1 MARDAGFTLIELLV
15 TLAIAGIVISAITI
29 FSSGPSA
36 SEQAA
41 FIDNAL
47 AAVRTLPNLAR
58 QRREAVSLSVQNNRL
73 LTVSSAGVIQD
84 GPSVQIPDGATA
96 DSSLQISPDG
106 VSGALTLHVRDRK
119 STRLNSSHG
128 MSSRMPSSA

>member
-1 MARDAGFTLIELLV
+1 MDRDGFTVIELLV

-41 FIDNAL
+41 FIDNSL

-58 QRREAVSLSVQNNRL
+58 QRREQIGFVVQNNRL
-73 LTVSSAGVIQD
+73 LTVGSAGVIQD
-84 GPSVQIPDGATA
+84 GPSIQIPDGATA
-96 DSSLQISPDG
+96 DSTLQINPDT
-106 VSGALTLHVRDRK
+106 VSGTLTLRV
-119 STRLNSSHG
+119 SNTCTRITPLAY
-128 MSSRMPSSA
+128 SSAEKAPC

>member
-1 MARDAGFTLIELLV
+1 MDRDGFTLIELLV

-41 FIDNAL
+41 FIDNSL

-58 QRREAVSLSVQNNRL
+58 QRREQIGFVVQNNRL
-73 LTVSSAGVIQD
+73 LTVGSAGVIQD
-84 GPSVQIPDGATA
+84 GPSIQIPDGATA
-96 DSSLQISPDG
+96 DSTLQINPDT
-106 VSGALTLHVRDRK
+106 VSGTLTLRV
-119 STRLNSSHG
+119 SNTCTRITPLAY
-128 MSSRMPSSA
+128 SSAEKAPC